1 MSAIGRAIWFIE
13 SHSASDISLDDISD
27 AAGLSRYH
35 LSRVFGLVT
44 GHSISGYLRGRRLST
59 AALALIGSSSSILE
73 VALGASYG
81 SHEAFTRAFRDQF
94 GITPDAI
101 RKQGHVRNLAL
112 VEPLKMHP
120 ARLNELEEPRFE
132 TLPPMLFAGLQEA
145 YGYGDNAAIPS
156 LWQKFNSYF
165 GNISGQR
172 GNAAYGIC
180 THIEG
185 ETETFRYMAGA
196 EVTDAGDLP
205 EGFTTLKVSSP
216 IAVTSPLLRQRCII
230 SSGHGSPPRLCS
242 TARCQTCSNVTTSV
256 SIPIP
261 AWASRKSGYRL
272 RNKSLPA
279 FVYSPAR
286 LFLGA
291 FTLNCGRQILWRE
304 GI

>member
-205 EGFTTLKVSSP
+205 EGFTTLKVPGQRYVVFTHRGHVSAIAATMHHIFGTWFPSS
-216 IAVTSPLLRQRCII
+216 ALQ
-230 SSGHGSPPRLCS
+230 HGEMPDMFERYDERFDPH
-242 TARCQTCSNVTTSV
+242 TGMGITEIW
-256 SIPIP
+256 IPV
-261 AWASRKSGYRL
+261 K
-272 RNKSLPA
+272 
-279 FVYSPAR
+279 
-286 LFLGA
+286 
-291 FTLNCGRQILWRE
+291 E
-304 GI
+304 

>member
-44 GHSISGYLRGRRLST
+44 GHSISGYLRGRRLSA

-94 GITPDAI
+94 GITPDAA

-112 VEPLKMHP
+112 VEPIKMDP

-145 YGYGDNAAIPS
+145 YGYGGNAAIPS

-180 THIEG
+180 THIQG

-205 EGFTTLKVSSP
+205 EGFTTLKVPGQRYAVFTHRGHVSA
-216 IAVTSPLLRQRCII
+216 IAATMHHIF
-230 SSGHGSPPRLCS
+230 G
-242 TARCQTCSNVTTSV
+242 T
-256 SIPIP
+256 
-261 AWASRKSGYRL
+261 W
-272 RNKSLPA
+272 LPA
-279 FVYSPAR
+279 SGLKHAEMPDMFERYDERFDPHT
-286 LFLGA
+286 GM
-291 FTLNCGRQILWRE
+291 
-304 GI
+304 GITEIWIPVKE

>member
-101 RKQGHVRNLAL
+101 RKQGHLRNLAL
-112 VEPLKMHP
+112 VEPIKMDP

-145 YGYGDNAAIPS
+145 YDYGDNAAIPS

-172 GNAAYGIC
+172 GNVAYGIC

-205 EGFTTLKVSSP
+205 EGFTTLKVPAQRYVVFTHRGHVSAIASTMHHIFGTWFPSS
-216 IAVTSPLLRQRCII
+216 ALQ
-230 SSGHGSPPRLCS
+230 HGEMPDMFERYDERFDPD
-242 TARCQTCSNVTTSV
+242 TGMGIVEIW
-256 SIPIP
+256 IPV
-261 AWASRKSGYRL
+261 K
-272 RNKSLPA
+272 
-279 FVYSPAR
+279 
-286 LFLGA
+286 
-291 FTLNCGRQILWRE
+291 E
-304 GI
+304 